1 MNSSFTGMNKMPN
14 QCPICGGPMIVTRLY
29 CMHCDVTIEGHF
41 HPAASPFAQLSPDQI
56 QFVLAFVRNEG
67 RLNRLED
74 ELGLSYPTL
83 RNRLHE
89 VIRALGY
96 EPGRE
101 EQPARLNPQERMQIL
116 EELAQGNISY
126 DEAQQRLRGKR
137 DENA

>member
-1 MNSSFTGMNKMPN
+1 MTSSYAGLNKMPS
-14 QCPICGGPMIVTRLY
+14 QCPICGGAMTVTRLY

-41 HPAASPFAQLSPDQI
+41 HPASSPFAQLSPEQI

-67 RLNRLED
+67 RLNRLEE
-74 ELGLSYPTL
+74 ELSLSYPTL

-101 EQPARLNPQERMQIL
+101 EQTPRPNPQERMQIL
-116 EELAQGNISY
+116 EELAQGQITY
-126 DEAQQRLRGKR
+126 DEAQQRLSGKR
-137 DENA
+137 EDGA